1 MKKYEKILANILSLT
16 IIICGIVG
24 NYSAS
29 KVNAEIKDEYYKESI
44 MTGDLSINW
53 KKIKNENQNQNI
65 SKLSDGIVYQY
76 ENSDE
81 RELEFSENSEGEK
94 FKFTGN
100 IYSKNNYDMRAADT
114 NFSGNLMTEKD
125 IKIDGQKLIMDNAI
139 LYSKNGN
146 IIINGNS
153 YISSGIIYA
162 PNGNVEI
169 NCQQFTCQG
178 VIISKAVKINASI
191 LEIEKDNTAI
201 NKLKNL
207 EQYKLPKYKNITMFY
222 DNNTGKIG
230 IEDIEYQKINL
241 FTRFDD
247 ESFKKV
253 SGYKNGMEFK
263 FREGSKYF
271 EAYAEYTDKFGQ
283 KYLSQVET
291 FQSDKE
297 GGYSPVQRDENK
309 DGIQDAYDDIVMDS
323 GDVNETIELSLDE
336 KTYNKIN
343 KYDSIIQKKVE
354 NNVVK
359 YIYHLKRGDD
369 IEKYYD
375 SNGNKVI
382 KINNILYLRKVVEM
396 SGNTYSL
403 YIYNKDGDLYA
414 KCAYD
419 GKNQIYNEYNYGKKG
434 LKTVKHNGVEYK
446 YGYTDGEVTKLSIND
461 KMIYERKSV
470 STNNTSITMANGY
483 DYNLI
488 TDEIGNV
495 TDYVENG
502 TKKYSWKYDADDHYK
517 LTRCYD
523 NVNNVIYNYKYN
535 DEDEIIAEQ
544 LSDGFSIQ
552 KDINGYEWDKKIK
565 YNGEILE
572 EKYRTDLDTYIYSVG
587 DLESYQNKSE
597 KNISFKGSTI
607 LKKQYFSQNDSEKII
622 NEFGKK
628 ICYKYNEYGLLY
640 EITENGSV
648 KENYEY
654 NNLMEL
660 VREDN
665 KDAGKTYIYEY
676 DGGGNIVAVKSFN
689 YSYGI
694 PANELNKYES
704 QENYFYND
712 KFKDQLIRVR
722 GKDITYDDVGNPIR
736 YMNKY
741 SMKWSFGNKLSEIDN
756 ESGKKIAEYKYDMNG
771 RRVCKNTGDSIT
783 KYYYDEDK
791 LILQKND
798 KEAIWFNYDVYGI
811 PIGFKYNGVQ
821 YIYNTDEQGSITG
834 IYNTAGKKIVE
845 YIYNGW
851 GEIVNQSGDKEI
863 AQINPLRYRGY
874 YYDEESGFYYLNN
887 RYYASSIKRMINM
900 DRYTD
905 TGFGMFSHNMYAYCE
920 NTPVNASNYS
930 GNVPTWVTKHSKSPS
945 GKNYYWKYIT
955 NNSDINCYAYAV
967 DLSKRKD
974 PGEACGYK
982 FSYNFTESY
991 IRDLVI
997 KDLNNRKYECRKI
1010 SPSDVRTVTSDWKLI
1025 AIRTGKSNKQG
1036 IGNKLYQ
1043 DYHVMRRR
1051 YKDGAFW
1058 GHKPGT
1064 ASAVLIYNGDPI
1076 KAKTWNGD
1084 EYDGGWGDTTYRYT
1098 SSICLVAYR

>member
-1 MKKYEKILANILSLT
+1 M
-16 IIICGIVG
+16 
-24 NYSAS
+24 
-29 KVNAEIKDEYYKESI
+29 
-44 MTGDLSINW
+44 
-53 KKIKNENQNQNI
+53 
-65 SKLSDGIVYQY
+65 
-76 ENSDE
+76 
-81 RELEFSENSEGEK
+81 
-94 FKFTGN
+94 
-100 IYSKNNYDMRAADT
+100 
-114 NFSGNLMTEKD
+114 
-125 IKIDGQKLIMDNAI
+125 
-139 LYSKNGN
+139 
-146 IIINGNS
+146 
-153 YISSGIIYA
+153 
-162 PNGNVEI
+162 
-169 NCQQFTCQG
+169 
-178 VIISKAVKINASI
+178 
-191 LEIEKDNTAI
+191 
-201 NKLKNL
+201 
-207 EQYKLPKYKNITMFY
+207 
-222 DNNTGKIG
+222 
-230 IEDIEYQKINL
+230 
-241 FTRFDD
+241 
-247 ESFKKV
+247 
-253 SGYKNGMEFK
+253 
-263 FREGSKYF
+263 
-271 EAYAEYTDKFGQ
+271 
-283 KYLSQVET
+283 
-291 FQSDKE
+291 
-297 GGYSPVQRDENK
+297 
-309 DGIQDAYDDIVMDS
+309 
-323 GDVNETIELSLDE
+323 
-336 KTYNKIN
+336 
-343 KYDSIIQKKVE
+343 
-354 NNVVK
+354 
-359 YIYHLKRGDD
+359 
-369 IEKYYD
+369 
-375 SNGNKVI
+375 
-382 KINNILYLRKVVEM
+382 
-396 SGNTYSL
+396 
-403 YIYNKDGDLYA
+403 
-414 KCAYD
+414 
-419 GKNQIYNEYNYGKKG
+419 
-434 LKTVKHNGVEYK
+434 
-446 YGYTDGEVTKLSIND
+446 TKLSIND

-905 TGFGMFSHNMYAYCE
+905 TGFGMFSHNMYAYCD